1 MGFEQGGDWCVQNGA
16 VPVPEIRRSSSEAS
30 NGEAPV
36 GRRAVARQRVRAGL
50 SAWFR
55 TPPRRHG
62 EVWYGREVSF
72 LELFYD
78 LVYVV
83 LIGRTTHHLAVH
95 VDGRSVA
102 EFAVVFGLIWL
113 AWLNGTL
120 WHELHGREDGRS
132 RNYIFLQMGL
142 LALLAVFAGEATGG
156 DGQEF
161 AITYTALFALLT
173 WQWYRVRR
181 VDVDAR
187 YRPTSTRWILGMI
200 ASMVVMVV
208 STVAGDDLRVWLW
221 AVVVAGWV
229 IGGLA
234 LVVSDHTEGFG
245 EGVTQS
251 LVERMGLFTIIV
263 LGEVVVG
270 VVGGISDAEHRDLL
284 TITIGMIGLTIGMG
298 MWWNY
303 FDMLGRRVPGRRG
316 RRLAGWLYAHL
327 PLTMGIAASGA
338 AMVSLLEH
346 AGESRT
352 PGATGWLLVGSVVIV
367 LGSVT
372 LACTALPSDEFPD
385 GMARHIAPSFAAAAA
400 VIVVI
405 GLVRPAPLVMVS
417 AISAVL
423 LLVWLELFAVYL
435 ALGGD
440 PDVTNFELGHDQ
452 TTPRPTHEVPDDA
465 GSRRE
470 GQT

>member
-1 MGFEQGGDWCVQNGA
+1 MADMAEGDG
-16 VPVPEIRRSSSEAS
+16 S
-30 NGEAPV
+30 G
-36 GRRAVARQRVRAGL
+36 VARAEERRRVRVGL

-95 VDGRSVA
+95 VDGRGIAQFV
-102 EFAVVFGLIWL
+102 VVFGLIWL
-113 AWLNGTL
+113 AWFNGTL

-142 LALLAVFAGEATGG
+142 LALLAVFAGEATAG
-156 DGQEF
+156 DGRPF
-161 AITYTALFALLT
+161 ALTYAVLLALLT
-173 WQWYRVRR
+173 WQWVVVRR
-181 VDVDAR
+181 IDVDPR
-187 YRPTSTRWILGMI
+187 YRPTSSRWIGGMI
-200 ASMVVMVV
+200 ASIVVMLV
-208 STVAGDDLRVWLW
+208 SAFVGDTMRTWLW
-221 AVVVAGWV
+221 ALVVTGWV
-229 IGGLA
+229 IGGLIL
-234 LVVSDHTEGFG
+234 LVGDHTEGFG
-245 EGVTQS
+245 DGVTRS

-270 VVGGISDAEHRDLL
+270 VVGGISDAEHRDTL
-284 TITIGMIGLTIGMG
+284 TITTGMIGLTIGMG

-316 RRLAGWLYAHL
+316 RRLAGWMYSHL
-327 PLTMGIAASGA
+327 PLTVGISASGA

-346 AGESRT
+346 AGDSRT
-352 PGATGWLLVGSVVIV
+352 PAATGWLVVGSVIV
-367 LGSVT
+367 VLAAVT
-372 LACTALPSDEFPD
+372 LACSALPPDEFPD
-385 GMARHIAPSFAAAAA
+385 GMARVVAPAFAAASAA
-400 VIVVI
+400 VVII
-405 GLVRPAPLVMVS
+405 GLVRPAPIILVS

-423 LLVWLELFAVYL
+423 LLVWLALFVVFL

-440 PDVTNFELGHDQ
+440 PDVTEFELGHDH
-452 TTPRPTHEVPDDA
+452 R
-465 GSRRE
+465 
-470 GQT
+470 

>member
-1 MGFEQGGDWCVQNGA
+1 VGRGAGGAGRFERGGRLCVQNGA
-16 VPVPEIRRSSSEAS
+16 VSVPEDPELSSLEVPTRATGEVVRR
-30 NGEAPV
+30 
-36 GRRAVARQRVRAGL
+36 RVRYGL
-50 SAWFR
+50 SVWFH

-62 EVWYGREVSF
+62 EIRYTREVSF

-83 LIGRTTHHLAVH
+83 LIGRTAHHLAVH
-95 VDGRSVA
+95 VDGRGVA

-113 AWLNGTL
+113 AWFNGTL

-142 LALLAVFAGEATGG
+142 LALLAVFAGEATSG
-156 DGQEF
+156 DGREF
-161 AITYTALFALLT
+161 AITYSVLFAQLT
-173 WQWYRVRR
+173 WQWWQVQRI
-181 VDVDAR
+181 DTNTR
-187 YRPTSTRWILGMI
+187 YRPTSTRYLAGMI
-200 ASMVVMVV
+200 ASVVVMLA
-208 STVAGDDLRVWLW
+208 SAAAGDTLRISLW
-221 AVVVAGWV
+221 AVVVAGWL

-234 LVVSDHTEGFG
+234 LMSSDHTEGFG
-245 EGVTQS
+245 EGVTRS

-284 TITIGMIGLTIGMG
+284 TITTGMIGLTIGMG

-303 FDMLGRRVPGRRG
+303 FDMLGRRVPGQRG
-316 RRLAGWLYAHL
+316 RRLAGWLYSHL
-327 PLTMGIAASGA
+327 PLTMAISAGGA

-346 AGESRT
+346 AGDSRT
-352 PGATGWLLVGSVVIV
+352 PTATCWLLVGSVVIV

-372 LACTALPSDEFPD
+372 LACMALPADEFPP
-385 GMARHIAPSFAAAAA
+385 GMDRYIAPSFGIAAAL
-400 VIVVI
+400 VVTI
-405 GLVRPAPLVMVS
+405 GLVRPAPLILVS

-423 LLVWLELFAVYL
+423 LLAWLALFAVFL

-440 PDVTNFELGHDQ
+440 PEVTDFELGND
-452 TTPRPTHEVPDDA
+452 
-465 GSRRE
+465 GGRRVAD
-470 GQT
+470 T

>member
-1 MGFEQGGDWCVQNGA
+1 M
-16 VPVPEIRRSSSEAS
+16 S
-30 NGEAPV
+30 NGKVSV
-36 GRRAVARQRVRAGL
+36 GRGALVRQRVRTGL
-50 SAWFR
+50 SLWFR

-62 EVWYGREVSF
+62 EVWYEREVSF

-95 VDGRSVA
+95 IDGRGVA

-113 AWLNGTL
+113 AWFNGTL

-142 LALLAVFAGEATGG
+142 LALLAVFAGEATAG
-156 DGQEF
+156 DGEEF
-161 AITYTALFALLT
+161 AITYSALFVLLT

-187 YRPTSTRWILGMI
+187 YRPTSTRWISGMI
-200 ASMVVMVV
+200 VSVVLMCV
-208 STVAGDDLRVWLW
+208 SALAGDTLRICLW
-221 AVVVAGWV
+221 AVVVVGWV
-229 IGGLA
+229 VGGLF
-234 LVVSDHTEGFG
+234 LVIADHTEGFG
-245 EGVTQS
+245 DGVTRS

-284 TITIGMIGLTIGMG
+284 TITAGMIGLTIGMG
-298 MWWNY
+298 IWWNY
-303 FDMLGRRVPGRRG
+303 FDMLGRRVPGRGG

-346 AGESRT
+346 ADESRT
-352 PGATGWLLVGSVVIV
+352 PAATGWLLVGSVVIV

-385 GMARHIAPSFAAAAA
+385 GMARSIVPSFGAAAA
-400 VIVVI
+400 IIIVI
-405 GLVRPAPLVMVS
+405 GIVRPAPLIMVS

-423 LLVWLELFAVYL
+423 LLVWLALFAVFL

-440 PDVTNFELGHDQ
+440 PDVTNFELGHDGGH
-452 TTPRPTHEVPDDA
+452 RAADM
-465 GSRRE
+465 
-470 GQT
+470 

>member
-1 MGFEQGGDWCVQNGA
+1 M
-16 VPVPEIRRSSSEAS
+16 S
-30 NGEAPV
+30 NDEVSNDEVSV
-36 GRRAVARQRVRAGL
+36 GRAVALHRVRAGL
-50 SAWFR
+50 SVWFR

-83 LIGRTTHHLAVH
+83 LIGRTTHHLATH
-95 VDGRSVA
+95 IDGRGVA

-113 AWLNGTL
+113 AWFNGTL

-142 LALLAVFAGEATGG
+142 LALLAVFAGEATAD

-161 AITYTALFALLT
+161 AVTYSVLFALLT

-181 VDVDAR
+181 IDVDPR
-187 YRPTSTRWILGMI
+187 YRPTSTRWIAG
-200 ASMVVMVV
+200 MVVTVV
-208 STVAGDDLRVWLW
+208 VMSVSAFAGDALRVWLW
-221 AVVVAGWV
+221 GLVVAGWV

-234 LVVSDHTEGFG
+234 LVVADHTEGFG
-245 EGVTQS
+245 EGVTGS

-284 TITIGMIGLTIGMG
+284 TIATGMVGLTIGMG

-303 FDMLGRRVPGRRG
+303 FDMLGRRVPGQRG
-316 RRLAGWLYAHL
+316 RRLAGWLFSHL
-327 PLTMGIAASGA
+327 PLTMGISASGA

-352 PGATGWLLVGSVVIV
+352 PAATGWLLVGAVVIV

-372 LACTALPSDEFPD
+372 LACTALPPDEFPA
-385 GMARHIAPSFAAAAA
+385 GMARYIAPSFGVAAA

-417 AISAVL
+417 TISAVL
-423 LLVWLELFAVYL
+423 LLVWLALFAVFL

-440 PDVTNFELGHDQ
+440 PDVTDFELGHDGGH
-452 TTPRPTHEVPDDA
+452 RPADT
-465 GSRRE
+465 
-470 GQT
+470 